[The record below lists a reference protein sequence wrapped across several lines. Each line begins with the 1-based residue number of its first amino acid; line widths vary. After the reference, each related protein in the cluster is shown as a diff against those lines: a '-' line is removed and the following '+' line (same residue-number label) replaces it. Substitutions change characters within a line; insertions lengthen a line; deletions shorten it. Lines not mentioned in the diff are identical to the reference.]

1 MGSSDVWGPRE
12 LTGYDAQK
20 PVRRALPLMSYVAL
34 TLGAPLAVWRLG
46 QAGLRLD
53 VAVLGVVSLAGVF
66 VGFVEKAAPYERQ
79 WNRDLGDSR
88 VDTLHLV
95 FSTLAIDALYI
106 FAAARLPAAGVWP
119 TAWPLLA
126 QVMLAI
132 VIAELAAYWA
142 HRWMHETRALWRV
155 HLVHHSARRL
165 HSLNA
170 SRNHP
175 LDMLV
180 LLVVAGT
187 PLVLLGA
194 PPLVLALGGAFTIAH
209 LQFQHA
215 NTTLAL
221 GPLNWLLA
229 GPELHRWHHSR
240 VPAEA
245 NGNYGHVLIV
255 WDVLFRTRIA
265 PAGRRPPVDVGLF
278 GGANLDEKYVPQLL
292 SPFE

>member
-1 MGSSDVWGPRE
+1 M
-12 LTGYDAQK
+12 
-20 PVRRALPLMSYVAL
+20 RRALPLVFYVTL
-34 TLGAPLAVWRLG
+34 TLGSPAAVYALA

-53 VAVLGVVSLAGVF
+53 LAVLAVVSLAGFF

-79 WNRDLGDSR
+79 WNRPLGDSG

-106 FAAARLPAAGVWP
+106 FAASRLPGFGLWP
-119 TAWPLLA
+119 AAWPLVA
-126 QVMLAI
+126 QVALA
-132 VIAELAAYWA
+132 VLLAELAAYWA
-142 HRWMHETRALWRV
+142 HRWMHETKPLWRV

-180 LLVVAGT
+180 LLVLAGT

-215 NTTLAL
+215 NTSLEL

-245 NGNYGHVLIV
+245 NGNYGHVLII
-255 WDVLFRTRIA
+255 WDAVFRTRIA

-278 GGANLDEKYVPQLL
+278 DGTNLEEKYVPQLL
-292 SPFE
+292 SPFR